1 MNDSLTTIKVRKR
14 FIQILLD
21 PMNTKLQLNWLNI
34 GELRV
39 YLQEKWALVPGENPR
54 LVPVPC
60 PVPSDRY

>member
-39 YLQEKWALVPGENPR
+39 YLHCKKIGTKEILTQKIKL
-54 LVPVPC
+54 LL
-60 PVPSDRY
+60 